1 MAITPKKPSKKSKV
15 TRTASRVESLSQL
28 KKTIATQE
36 KTIASQ
42 AQEIREGAEQQA
54 ATSEILRLIARAPA
68 DLQSVLD
75 AIAQNAARLCVANDA
90 LVWRTD
96 RDGLQLVSHFGS
108 IPTVHA
114 LGARST
120 QEIDRDTPAGRA
132 VLDRQ
137 TIHVHDLVA
146 AQVDF
151 PRARTRGI
159 AMGVRTTLA
168 TPLLRDGVV
177 LGVIHIRRTE
187 VRPFTDKQ
195 IKLLETFANQAVIA
209 IENVRLFQELKES
222 LEQQTATSEILGVIA
237 SSPTDIQPVLDAVAK
252 NAARLCEAADAQ
264 IRLVDGDGA
273 RLAASFGTLA
283 TPESRPIIATNISGR
298 AILSRETVHVHD
310 IVEAKNEFPESVG
323 ARLGVRTMLSTPML
337 REGISIGVINIR
349 RTEVRPFSDRQIRLL
364 ETFASQAAIAIENV
378 RLFKEIQER
387 NAELREALEHQTAT
401 AEVLGII
408 SRSPTDVQ
416 PVLDAIVAERRAGL
430 WD

>member
-1 MAITPKKPSKKSKV
+1 MATTPKKRSKKSKV

-90 LVWRTD
+90 LVWRTA

-114 LGARST
+114 LGTRST

-177 LGVIHIRRTE
+177 LGVIHTS
-187 VRPFTDKQ
+187 TD
-195 IKLLETFANQAVIA
+195 
-209 IENVRLFQELKES
+209 
-222 LEQQTATSEILGVIA
+222 G
-237 SSPTDIQPVLDAVAK
+237 SSAFH
-252 NAARLCEAADAQ
+252 R
-264 IRLVDGDGA
+264 
-273 RLAASFGTLA
+273 
-283 TPESRPIIATNISGR
+283 
-298 AILSRETVHVHD
+298 
-310 IVEAKNEFPESVG
+310 
-323 ARLGVRTMLSTPML
+323 
-337 REGISIGVINIR
+337 
-349 RTEVRPFSDRQIRLL
+349 
-364 ETFASQAAIAIENV
+364 
-378 RLFKEIQER
+378 
-387 NAELREALEHQTAT
+387 
-401 AEVLGII
+401 
-408 SRSPTDVQ
+408 
-416 PVLDAIVAERRAGL
+416 
-430 WD
+430 

>member
-1 MAITPKKPSKKSKV
+1 MNKKP
-15 TRTASRVESLSQL
+15 T
-28 KKTIATQE
+28 KKTSVKRRATSSTESIAKLKQ
-36 KTIASQ
+36 TIAAQ
-42 AQEIREGAEQQA
+42 ARELREGVEQQA

-120 QEIDRDTPAGRA
+120 QETDRDTPAGRA

-209 IENVRLFQELKES
+209 IENVRLFQ
-222 LEQQTATSEILGVIA
+222 
-237 SSPTDIQPVLDAVAK
+237 D
-252 NAARLCEAADAQ
+252 
-264 IRLVDGDGA
+264 
-273 RLAASFGTLA
+273 
-283 TPESRPIIATNISGR
+283 
-298 AILSRETVHVHD
+298 
-310 IVEAKNEFPESVG
+310 
-323 ARLGVRTMLSTPML
+323 
-337 REGISIGVINIR
+337 
-349 RTEVRPFSDRQIRLL
+349 
-364 ETFASQAAIAIENV
+364 
-378 RLFKEIQER
+378 IQER
-387 NAELREALEHQTAT
+387 NAELREALE
-401 AEVLGII
+401 
-408 SRSPTDVQ
+408 
-416 PVLDAIVAERRAGL
+416 
-430 WD
+430 